1 MRISYWSSD
10 LCSSDLV
17 KFHPY
22 WNKMLLLAALKGL
35 TQGFLVTAPAMLIM
49 RLLGQ
54 EGALGTAQSIGAIVA
69 AVMMYVIGTFPGP
82 RHRLA
87 IFAVGLICFAL
98 AAVLNALGRASCRAR
113 VCQ

>member
-1 MRISYWSSD
+1 MAYRIVTAMVFVVTVLASVVCFRGNFSNPVRGRFIYF
-10 LCSSDLV
+10 

-54 EGALGTAQSIGAIVA
+54 ERSEE
-69 AVMMYVIGTFPGP
+69 
-82 RHRLA
+82 RR
-87 IFAVGLICFAL
+87 VGKEC
-98 AAVLNALGRASCRAR
+98 VSKCRFWWSPFH
-113 VCQ
+113 